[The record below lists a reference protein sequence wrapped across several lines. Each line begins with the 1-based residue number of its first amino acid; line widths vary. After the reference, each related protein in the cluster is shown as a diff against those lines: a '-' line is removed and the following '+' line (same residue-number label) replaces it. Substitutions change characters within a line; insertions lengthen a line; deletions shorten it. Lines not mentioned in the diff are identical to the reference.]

1 MDCVTQRSP
10 KEIIKEQLHW
20 NVYLVYLSW
29 YYNHNVIVDNGYIL
43 WDPVWQVHYVKKKQ
57 KTTVWI
63 SEKQINKIKFFK
75 FAHNKVRFGP
85 PDVSS
90 KK

>member
-1 MDCVTQRSP
+1 MGSGMAGSLC
-10 KEIIKEQLHW
+10 
-20 NVYLVYLSW
+20 
-29 YYNHNVIVDNGYIL
+29 
-43 WDPVWQVHYVKKKQ
+43 KKKQ

-63 SEKQINKIKFFK
+63 SEKQINKITFFK